1 MRDDQLKTPLE
12 IFEAALDVA
21 PHERASWVERA
32 CGDNAELAA
41 DVHSL
46 LAAHGEAGDF
56 LDDGLTV
63 AQSPGAGGRSVEP
76 FIMPGRQ
83 LGDFLIEQQIGAGGM
98 GVVYRAQQISLN
110 RPVALKVLPPHL
122 RSSES
127 ARTRFQREVEAAARL
142 RHRNVV
148 AVYTTGEELGTAYYA
163 MELIIGSPLSQVV
176 EELRQRPVRQ
186 VGSCLPVDAP
196 EGALDKSTHGRSS
209 ELTPPPGEVTPP
221 AVDLASLTTPDGYFS
236 EVAKL
241 MMKVAEGLAY
251 AHSMQVIHRDIKPSN
266 LLLGRDGEI
275 HISDFGLARLMEEPG
290 LTRTGDLLGT
300 PYYMA
305 PEQISAGYGAID
317 ERTDVYALG
326 ATLFELLT
334 LRKPF
339 PGENREQVITKIL
352 HKEPTPPRSIN
363 RLVPR
368 DLDTIC
374 LKALEKDPARRYA
387 SAADIAEDLRRF
399 IERRPI
405 LARREGPVGRG
416 IAWTRRHR
424 AWSAAIAGIC
434 VLVVL
439 AAFFAYRSHVAE
451 SKWTDT
457 EFSRAFE
464 SAQLAAIEG
473 DLKKAEAAI
482 KQAEQLGAPPA
493 QLSLLRGQLDLQV
506 GRFQEACDTLELAIR
521 ELPQSV
527 AAHALLVNAYGSNEQ
542 LDKRMKVASQL
553 ATLKPSTLEDYLLLG
568 EAQAYSNF
576 DQSHATLNEAVAR
589 YKTSV
594 VARLSRGSMLVYQAM
609 DTADTALAD
618 KALDDLRIAS
628 ELLEP
633 NSLVLSRMVQAR
645 LIAAT
650 AYDVAG
656 DVATRQELVD
666 NAAKAVEA
674 LKKYPRHYKSHWWRA
689 TYFDYI
695 GDDDQ
700 AIDAWMA
707 MTDHS
712 ITFLTLSLY
721 RLGRFQEAIDLVDAR
736 LAKYK
741 GARFSEFLR
750 GFILAATVEEP
761 DDFLFAFELRGK
773 ETLDSVNSHRFT
785 YTTRCLGGDVA
796 GARQFSRDLRES
808 GSRFGTD
815 EQWRRILDYTCGDL
829 SEDALLADLK
839 DSRASLCQAHFI
851 VGMTHLASG
860 DRDQARKHF
869 RASSDLKI
877 INYIEDY
884 MSRALLAQLDRN
896 PDWPRWIPSAT
907 TK

>member
-21 PHERASWVERA
+21 PQDRASWVERA

-41 DVHSL
+41 DVRSL
-46 LAAHGEAGDF
+46 LTAHGEAGDF
-56 LDDGLTV
+56 LDNGLTV
-63 AQSPGAGGRSVEP
+63 AQSPGVGGRSVEP
-76 FIMPGRQ
+76 FIVPGRQ

-148 AVYTTGEELGTAYYA
+148 AVYTTGEEMGTAYYA
-163 MELIIGSPLSQVV
+163 MELIIGSPLSQVI
-176 EELRQRPVRQ
+176 EELRRRPVRQ

-196 EGALDKSTHGRSS
+196 VGVLDKSTHGRSG
-209 ELTPPPGEVTPP
+209 ELTPAPGEVATP
-221 AVDLASLTTPDGYFS
+221 AVELASLTTPDGYFS
-236 EVAKL
+236 EIAKL
-241 MMKVAEGLAY
+241 MMQVAEGLAY

-305 PEQISAGYGAID
+305 PEQISAGHGAID

-339 PGENREQVITKIL
+339 PGANREQVITQIL
-352 HKEPTPPRSIN
+352 YKEPTSPRSIN

-374 LKALEKDPARRYA
+374 LKALEKDPLRRYA
-387 SAADIAEDLRRF
+387 STADVAEDLRRF
-399 IERRPI
+399 VEGRPI
-405 LARREGPVGRG
+405 LARRDGVLGRG
-416 IAWTRRHR
+416 MAWVRRHR

-434 VLVVL
+434 ALVML
-439 AAFFAYRSHVAE
+439 ATFFAYRSHVAE
-451 SKWTDT
+451 SKWTDA
-457 EFSRAFE
+457 EFGRVFE
-464 SAQLAAIEG
+464 TAQLAAIEG
-473 DLKKAEAAI
+473 DLKKAVAAI

-493 QLSLLRGQLDLQV
+493 QLSLLRGQLDLKA
-506 GRFQEACDTLELAIR
+506 GNFQDACDALELAIR
-521 ELPQSV
+521 EMPESV

-542 LDKRMKVASQL
+542 HEKRMKVASRL
-553 ATLKPSTLEDYLLLG
+553 AELKPSTLQDYLLLG
-568 EAQAYSNF
+568 EAQSYSNF
-576 DQSHATLNEAVAR
+576 DESLATLNAAVAQN
-589 YKTSV
+589 KNSV
-594 VARLSRGSMLVYQAM
+594 VARLTRGSMLVYRAM
-609 DTADTALAD
+609 DSADPAAAD
-618 KALDDLRIAS
+618 EALDDLRIAN

-633 NSLVLSRMVQAR
+633 NPLVLSRMVQAR

-650 AYDVAG
+650 AYAAADDMA
-656 DVATRQELVD
+656 ARQQHLD
-666 NAAKAVEA
+666 RAAEAAEA
-674 LKKYPRHYKSHWWRA
+674 LKKYPGHFKSHWWRA
-689 TYFDYI
+689 AYFDYI
-695 GDDDQ
+695 GDDNQ
-700 AIDAWMA
+700 AIDAWLA
-707 MTDHS
+707 MKDHS

-721 RLGRFQEAIDLVDAR
+721 RLGRFQEALELCDAR

-741 GARFSEFLR
+741 GARFTEFLR
-750 GFILAATVEEP
+750 SFILAASAEKPE
-761 DDFLFAFELRGK
+761 DFLFAFELRGK

-785 YTTRCLGGDVA
+785 YTIYCLAGDA
-796 GARQFSRDLRES
+796 GRAREFSRDLRKNGVHLEA
-808 GSRFGTD
+808 D
-815 EQWRRILDYTCGDL
+815 EEPWRKILDFSCGDL
-829 SEDALLADLK
+829 SEDVLWTDVE
-839 DSRASLCQAHFI
+839 DSRSSLCQAHFI
-851 VGMTHLASG
+851 VGVTHLARG
-860 DRDQARKHF
+860 DREAARKHF
-869 RASSDLKI
+869 RAARDLKI
-877 INYIEDY
+877 INCVEDF
-884 MSRALLAQLDRN
+884 MSRALLA
-896 PDWPRWIPSAT
+896 
-907 TK
+907 